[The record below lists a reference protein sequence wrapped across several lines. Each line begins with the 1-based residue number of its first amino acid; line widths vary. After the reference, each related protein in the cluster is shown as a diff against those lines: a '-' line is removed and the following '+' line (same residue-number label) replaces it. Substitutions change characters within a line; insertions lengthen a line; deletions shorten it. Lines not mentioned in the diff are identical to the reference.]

1 MFGLDPSGGTLDI
14 TEGLERLDLS
24 AHDVWVGYFAIG
36 GNGSLGD
43 VERWV
48 SSGSDVPTREH
59 NLLAQALN
67 DLFTVRGLDHP
78 VAYLEWP

>member
-1 MFGLDPSGGTLDI
+1 MDI
-14 TEGLERLDLS
+14 AEGLERLDLS

-43 VERWV
+43 VERWT

-67 DLFTVRGLDHP
+67 DRFCVRGLNHP
-78 VAYLEWP
+78 VAYLDCT